1 MWSCC
6 NVDRE
11 YICRAVS
18 WVSDKQTVG
27 SKPKRLNE
35 RLLGYS
41 FIISLIMQEFWLILS
56 HNLWEDRCMDDITM
70 VVFYH
75 IKSRFY
81 VAL

>member
-11 YICRAVS
+11 YIYAVS

-27 SKPKRLNE
+27 SKPKRSNE
-35 RLLGYS
+35 RLLGYLL
-41 FIISLIMQEFWLILS
+41 IISLIMQAFWLILS

-70 VVFYH
+70 VAFCH